1 MPEGDTI
8 HRVAE
13 RLRVAFVGREVAR
26 ASAPNPRSPLATRA
40 SEIEG
45 RVLDGVE
52 ARGKHLLAHFSGGVA
67 LHSHLGMSGR
77 WFIVADG
84 RPPHGRPW
92 LTMASGPVVA
102 SQQGGMLLRLV
113 SESRIRNDPGLMQ
126 LGPDPLEPGF
136 DPELAASR
144 LLAGDG
150 SLELGDVLLDQRV
163 ISGIGN
169 VIRNEACFRARLSP
183 WRRIAELDGGEAV
196 RVVKE
201 AERVMRRG
209 LETGRRPHAI
219 YKPAGRRCP
228 RCAGRVSARGQ
239 GDANRIT
246 YWCPRCQA

>member
-8 HRVAE
+8 HRLAE
-13 RLRVAFVGREVAR
+13 RLRVALSGREVAR
-26 ASAPNPRSPLATRA
+26 AAAPNPRSPLSTRA

-45 RVLDGVE
+45 RVLEAVE
-52 ARGKHLLAHFSGGVA
+52 ARGKHLLAHFSGAVA

-77 WFIVADG
+77 WFVTADG
-84 RPPHGRPW
+84 RPPYGRPW

-113 SESRIRNDPGLMQ
+113 SESRLRNDPGLMQ

-150 SLELGDVLLDQRV
+150 SIELGDVLLDQRV
-163 ISGIGN
+163 IAGIGN
-169 VIRNEACFRARLSP
+169 VIRNEACFRARVSP
-183 WRRIAELDGGEAV
+183 WRRLADLERVEAV
-196 RVVKE
+196 RVVEE
-201 AERVMRRG
+201 AERVMSRG
-209 LETGRRPHAI
+209 LATGRRPHAI

-228 RCAGRVSARGQ
+228 RCGGRVSTRGQ

-246 YWCPRCQA
+246 YWCPACQA